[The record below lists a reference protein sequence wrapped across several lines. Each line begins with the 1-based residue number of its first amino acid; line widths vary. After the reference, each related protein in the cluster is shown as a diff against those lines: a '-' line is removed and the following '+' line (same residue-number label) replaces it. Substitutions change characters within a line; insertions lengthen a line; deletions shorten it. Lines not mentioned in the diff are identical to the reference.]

1 MLSLKNST
9 PNNLQA
15 IPEQTT
21 RIFIKNREEEII
33 IEVDTTREEIVI
45 KEKAAEDMGITME
58 EIIVAYKTIEEI
70 ILDKI
75 QVVIIVITTT
85 TITTTTKVSDKMNKM
100 MKQQ

>member
-21 RIFIKNREEEII
+21 RIIIKSREVEII
-33 IEVDTTREEIVI
+33 IQVDTTTDGKII
-45 KEKAAEDMGITME
+45 KEIAAEDTGITME
-58 EIIVAYKTIEEI
+58 EIIVADITEEEI
-70 ILDKI
+70 IVDKI

-85 TITTTTKVSDKMNKM
+85 IKTTTTKASDKMNKM